1 MNIIIYTTFILILV
15 ITIIQLIISFSSS
28 YLIYVKKKKNINKF
42 LLKKSDVA
50 KESIGNRVMFAVR
63 CGKVKKQL
71 LPNNSPKYDS
81 KNALKEYIKFIN
93 ESEIYKK
100 IVSIKESGF
109 YG

>member
-1 MNIIIYTTFILILV
+1 MNTIIYTTFILILV
-15 ITIIQLIISFSSS
+15 ITIIQLIRSFSSP
-28 YLIYVKKKKNINKF
+28 YLIHIQKNMNKF
-42 LLKKSDVA
+42 FLKKSNVT
-50 KESIGNRVMFAVR
+50 KESVGNRVMLAVR
-63 CGKVKKQL
+63 SGKVKKQL

-81 KNALKEYIKFIN
+81 KNALKKYIKFIN